1 MASWDSLVTSTLS
14 GLTGVVKAA
23 VIFFVFA
30 NILYPTGMD
39 PLGGIMN
46 LVDTFLNGGVAGLVA
61 VMIVAGWMKK

>member
-1 MASWDSLVTSTLS
+1 MASWDSMITSTLS

-39 PLGGIMN
+39 PLQGLMN
-46 LVDTFLNGGVAGLVA
+46 LVDTFLTGEITGLLVL
-61 VMIVAGWMKK
+61 VIFLSWL